1 MKKFFLFIII
11 ILFIYIKPAFSK
23 NVKVFEFTYNELKNL
38 KIRKVSGAKN
48 KTIYTLGSDEKGNY
62 YKAIAN
68 NAASGLGKEIKIDL
82 NKTHF
87 MFHKN

>member
-1 MKKFFLFIII
+1 MLKFCLNIVFFQIKDIRKIMKKFFLFIII

-48 KTIYTLGSDEKGNY
+48 KTIYTLGSDER
-62 YKAIAN
+62 AITTR
-68 NAASGLGKEIKIDL
+68 L
-82 NKTHF
+82 
-87 MFHKN
+87 